1 MIKVEV
7 IEKFSLKEFNKIQ
20 NITRASIDEMGKLF
34 VGDTFE
40 CDENMAN
47 YLLGDNPVGRAVVKV
62 VEVEPKEETINEII
76 EQPIEEETEPIVN
89 EIVEE
94 PKEQETEPK
103 YEKKSKKK
111 E

>member
-20 NITRASIDEMGKLF
+20 NIARASIDEMGKLF
-34 VGDTFE
+34 VGDTFD
-40 CDENMAN
+40 CDEDMAK
-47 YLLGDNPVGRAVVKV
+47 YLLGDNPLGRAVVKV
-62 VEVEPKEETINEII
+62 IEVEPKEETID
-76 EQPIEEETEPIVN
+76 

-103 YEKKSKKK
+103 HEKKSKKK
-111 E
+111 K

>member
-7 IEKFSLKEFNKIQ
+7 IEKFSLKDFDKIQ
-20 NITRASIDEMGKLF
+20 NVKRTSVDEKGKLF

-40 CDENMAN
+40 CDEEMAK
-47 YLLGDNPVGRAVVKV
+47 YLLGDNPLKRAVIKII
-62 VEVEPKEETINEII
+62 EVEPKEETIDEII
-76 EQPIEEETEPIVN
+76 EQPIEEETEPITDG
-89 EIVEE
+89 IVEE

-103 YEKKSKKK
+103 HEKKSKKK